1 MRTSQTR
8 ARPARGSLVV
18 LALALGGGAATT
30 KADDAA
36 LLAEIRKLADRIERL
51 EQRNRELERPV
62 VPSETTEPRRSGSL
76 EGIDVGGSLTG
87 VVQQVDRHGTA
98 TGERE
103 SRASYRGDVT
113 VTMPGGEMGG
123 AEGRIF
129 AHFRFGQG
137 SGVSLRPT
145 YTSTPNT
152 TAFQTAAS
160 PDDAYAIV
168 AQAWYRLT
176 VPLPSRDLGAEV
188 RERLEFTAGKI
199 DPFLFFDQNAAAD
212 DETVRFMNNAFVHN
226 PLLDSGG
233 DVGADAYGFAP
244 GLRIAY
250 VSERNKPDTWGAS
263 LGVFGS
269 GPGADFTDSPGDP
282 FVIAQLE
289 ATHRF
294 AEGQPGT
301 YRVYAWRNG
310 RASDFGGTV
319 ERHSGWGVSADQRIG
334 DALTLF
340 TRFGGEFRGRVRFD
354 RALTL
359 GAEIGG
365 DYWGRAT
372 DALGLAA
379 GLLRTSGAYRDATA
393 DGTLAGYAASG
404 TERIAEIY
412 YRWRLNDRFDLTP
425 DVQWIR
431 RPGGDASA
439 SDVFVGAL
447 RARVGF

>member
-1 MRTSQTR
+1 MRASQAR
-8 ARPARGSLVV
+8 ARPARGALLV
-18 LALALGGGAATT
+18 LALALGGGATT
-30 KADDAA
+30 ADANDEA
-36 LLAEIRKLADRIERL
+36 LVAQIRRLAERIEKL
-51 EQRNRELERPV
+51 E
-62 VPSETTEPRRSGSL
+62 RRSGESGREVAPAEDAEPGRGTPL

-87 VVQQVDRHGTA
+87 VVQQVDGRGAA

-113 VTMPGGEMGG
+113 VTLPGGRMNGV
-123 AEGRIF
+123 EGRIF
-129 AHFRFGQG
+129 AHLRFGQG
-137 SGVSLRPT
+137 AGVTLRPT

-168 AQAWYRLT
+168 AQAWYQLT
-176 VPLPSRDLGAEV
+176 VPLSARGLDSDGS
-188 RERLEFTAGKI
+188 ERLEFTAGKM

-212 DETVRFMNNAFVHN
+212 DESVRFMNNAFVHN
-226 PLLDSGG
+226 ALLDSGG
-233 DVGADAYGFAP
+233 DIGADAYGFAP
-244 GLRIAY
+244 GLRIAF
-250 VSERNKPDTWGAS
+250 VSERNGTDAWGAS
-263 LGVFGS
+263 IGVFGA
-269 GPGADFTDSPGDP
+269 GPGADFTGSLADP

-289 ATHRF
+289 TTRRLA
-294 AEGQPGT
+294 AGQPGT
-301 YRVYAWRNG
+301 YRVYGWRNG
-310 RASDFGGTV
+310 RAGDFGGRF
-319 ERHSGWGVSADQRIG
+319 EPRSGWGTSVDQRIG

-340 TRFGGEFRGRVRFD
+340 ARIGGELRGRVRFD

-393 DGTLAGYAASG
+393 DGAPAGYAASG

-412 YRWRLNDRFDLTP
+412 YRWRINDRFDLTP

-431 RPGGDASA
+431 RPGGDAFA
-439 SDVFVGAL
+439 PDVFVGAL
-447 RARVGF
+447 RTRVGF